1 MWSEKIKIFNQI
13 NLTIISYCRFS
24 GIKRNSTIQT
34 KSGFFANEF
43 LFLPPV
49 VVHKLSG
56 KLKNMEQLQIDQM
69 LEEKGFIDELIDP
82 KTKLVEEINRLKKEK
97 NAIILSHYYVEGD
110 LQDVA
115 DYVGDSLGLAQKAAN
130 TTADIIVFVGVHF
143 MAETAKII
151 NPSKKVILPDL
162 KASCSLAES
171 APADKFAE
179 FIAQYPDHKVI
190 TYINAT
196 AALKTMSHVVCTSA
210 NAKKIV
216 ESFPK
221 DEKLIFAP
229 DKNLGNYIN
238 SITGRDMVLW
248 DGACMVHEQFSIEK
262 IINLIEEH
270 PGAEFI
276 AHPECEKPVL
286 LVADYIGSTTAL
298 LNHVQ
303 NSKAKKFI
311 VATES
316 GILHQ
321 MVKACPDKTFI
332 PAPSV
337 DSTCGC
343 NDCSYMKLNSLQK
356 LYICLKHELPE
367 IILPQEV
374 IEKGKISI
382 QRMLDI
388 SK

>member
-1 MWSEKIKIFNQI
+1 
-13 NLTIISYCRFS
+13 
-24 GIKRNSTIQT
+24 
-34 KSGFFANEF
+34 
-43 LFLPPV
+43 
-49 VVHKLSG
+49 
-56 KLKNMEQLQIDQM
+56 M
-69 LEEKGFIDELIDP
+69 LAEKGFIDEPIDP
-82 KTKLVEEINRLKKEK
+82 KLKLVEEINRLKKEK
-97 NAIILSHYYVEGD
+97 NAVILSHYYVEGD
-110 LQDVA
+110 LQDIA
-115 DYVGDSLGLAQKAAN
+115 DYVGDSLGLAQAAAS
-130 TTADIIVFVGVHF
+130 TDADLIVFVGVHF

-162 KASCSLAES
+162 KAGCSLADS
-171 APADKFAE
+171 APADKFAA
-179 FIAQYPDHKVI
+179 FKAQYPDHKVI

-196 AALKTMSHVVCTSA
+196 ADLKTMSDIVCTSA
-210 NAKKIV
+210 NAKQIV

-221 DEKLIFAP
+221 NEKLIFAP

-248 DGACMVHEQFSIEK
+248 DGACMVHEQYSVEK
-262 IINLIEEH
+262 IIDLIDEH
-270 PGAEFI
+270 PDAEFI

-286 LVADYIGSTTAL
+286 LLAKFIGSTTAL
-298 LNHVQ
+298 LNYVQ
-303 NSKAKKFI
+303 KSNARKFI

-321 MVKACPDKTFI
+321 MIKVCPDKIFI

-367 IILPQEV
+367 IILHADV
-374 IEKGKISI
+374 IEKARLPI
-382 QRMLDI
+382 QRMLEI

>member
-1 MWSEKIKIFNQI
+1 MQKKI
-13 NLTIISYCRFS
+13 
-24 GIKRNSTIQT
+24 
-34 KSGFFANEF
+34 
-43 LFLPPV
+43 
-49 VVHKLSG
+49 
-56 KLKNMEQLQIDQM
+56 MEQLQIEKM
-69 LEEKGFIDELIDP
+69 LDEKGFIDETIDP
-82 KTKLVEEINRLKKEK
+82 KIKLVEEINRLKKEK
-97 NAIILSHYYVEGD
+97 NAVILSHYYVDGE
-110 LQDVA
+110 LQDIA
-115 DYVGDSLGLAQKAAN
+115 DFVGDSLGLSQAAAD

-162 KASCSLAES
+162 KAGCSLADS
-171 APADKFAE
+171 APADKFAA
-179 FIAQYPDHKVI
+179 FKSQYPEHKVI
-190 TYINAT
+190 SYINCT
-196 AALKTMSHVVCTSA
+196 ADLKTLSDVICTSA
-210 NAKKIV
+210 NAIKIV

-221 DEKLIFAP
+221 EQPLIFAP

-238 SITGRDMVLW
+238 SITGREMVLW
-248 DGACMVHEQFSIEK
+248 DGACMVHEKYSVDK
-262 IINLIEEH
+262 IVDLMDEH
-270 PGAEFI
+270 PDADFI

-286 LVADYIGSTTAL
+286 LLAKFIGSTTAL
-298 LNHVQ
+298 LNYVQ
-303 NSKAKKFI
+303 KSESRKFI

-321 MVKACPDKTFI
+321 MVKACPEKVFI

-367 IILPQEV
+367 IILPVEV
-374 IEKGKISI
+374 MDKARMPI